1 MKNLKSLTII
11 DILANRLGSTE
22 KAERLLGTVQEAID
36 KAGKDADLRKVVHKA
51 LCESDVTDIEVYHL
65 ILCLPAIPKPVVPT
79 ND

>member
-22 KAERLLGTVQEAID
+22 KAEQILGKIQEAID

-51 LCESDVTDIEVYHL
+51 LCESAVTDIEVYHL
-65 ILCLPAIPKPVVPT
+65 ILCLPVIPQPVVT